1 MTIQIAPAKN
11 IISLCHPLSRI
22 KLGFGLYYSKFNLY
36 LFFKCPV
43 GTLQIWLRHSHARNI
58 KQGISND
65 DVLLSAFINRDT
77 FACRFFDKEGERQVT
92 LYTAAAPEYGKKTFL
107 QHLDNEVSKMKDR
120 YPRAHFV
127 SLADGAKDNWDF
139 LETRTDTQI
148 IDFYHVTE

>member
-92 LYTAAAPEYGKKTFL
+92 LYRMFTSIEKNKINRDALILLGF
-107 QHLDNEVSKMKDR
+107 
-120 YPRAHFV
+120 
-127 SLADGAKDNWDF
+127 SLFW
-139 LETRTDTQI
+139 
-148 IDFYHVTE
+148 